1 MSENGSKE
9 KKLSSFMLDIT
20 SKIFNG
26 EILNEAKL
34 TSQLFTSFIVI
45 GIVTHLFF
53 SNVYSSYG
61 NYGPATSLIWGYSI
75 ILFSMFSIMFLNQA
89 NDSASNLNLKMIQVD
104 DIILMVLILWL
115 ISLNSKF
122 SKKINTKTVP
132 NNFYNYSFWS
142 TILIALELVIFILK
156 MTISNNGSLDLEHSM
171 HTSNKTIMAN
181 INFISYLLLTLIFIL
196 IIIQQIILD
205 NFSVD
210 IL

>member
-75 ILFSMFSIMFLNQA
+75 ILFSMFSIMFLNQV

-171 HTSNKTIMAN
+171 DTSNKTIMAN

>member
-1 MSENGSKE
+1 MAENSTKQN
-9 KKLSSFMLDIT
+9 KVSSFMIDIT
-20 SKIFNG
+20 SKILNG
-26 EILNEAKL
+26 EILKESKL

-53 SNVYSSYG
+53 SNIYSSYG

-75 ILFSMFSIMFLNQA
+75 ILFSMFGIIFLSQV
-89 NDSASNLNLKMIQVD
+89 NDSAANLNLKMIQVD

-122 SKKINTKTVP
+122 SKKINTKKVP
-132 NNFYNYSFWS
+132 TNFYNYSFWS
-142 TILIALELVIFILK
+142 TILIALELVIFIIK
-156 MTISNNGSLDLEHSM
+156 MTISNNGSLGLEDIFGN
-171 HTSNKTIMAN
+171 NKNIMAN